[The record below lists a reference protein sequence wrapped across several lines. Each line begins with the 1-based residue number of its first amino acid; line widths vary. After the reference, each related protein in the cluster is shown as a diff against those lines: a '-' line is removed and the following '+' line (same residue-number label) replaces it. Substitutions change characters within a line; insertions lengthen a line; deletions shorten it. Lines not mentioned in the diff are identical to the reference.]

1 MAGIFGGGHTVV
13 NRADKIGNIQI
24 NTAEYGAVVPEVLGT
39 TRISGNVIYYD
50 DFTAIEHRDEQRV
63 GKGGGGSKVVNIHY
77 TYTVAA
83 ILGLCEGPIYGI
95 NRVWRNKDV
104 YTYPAS
110 DIELT
115 NFDGTQTAPWT
126 YTSQNHP
133 EKALVY
139 DGLAYM
145 AGVISLGTGTS
156 LPNFAFEVQGKLL
169 DTGDGVDVNP
179 ADYILYI
186 LHKVGLEDAQIDGI
200 DAFRSYCAQ
209 ADILISSPPEA
220 DARSA
225 QSIVNDIAELTNA
238 YVFWSNDRFKIV
250 PISDEPIGSWAPDKT
265 VQYDLTA
272 DDFLPQGKGELV
284 VYQRKDT
291 SQAYNQVTVEF
302 INRANFYERESVSYE
317 DTASIEEI
325 GLRSAPAKRCHY
337 IYTKAR
343 AARLAEQLCR
353 QSVYGRNKYTF
364 KLDWAFCRL
373 EPADLV
379 SLTDEALGLDKQVVI
394 VDSVTEE
401 ADGTITVTA
410 IGRPP
415 GYYAPAVIDVHET
428 DRPWVDFNE
437 APPAVSHAL
446 FIQPPVDLMQ
456 DGNELMLAVNAP
468 KGWGGAR
475 IWVSDSGDAYK
486 YIGTVYHQA
495 RAGQTVGELSATGT
509 EVEVSLRHGEL
520 VSGTAQDA
528 ERGNT
533 VCWINGEC
541 MSYAKATLL
550 PNGNYKLS
558 GLVRGQ
564 YATTARS
571 HGSGSMF
578 CRLDE
583 AVYRYRYRNEDV
595 GKKIY
600 VKLTSLN
607 VFGAAEEDI
616 SSVKAWE
623 YTIGQYYIPDV
634 AGMRL
639 HTRYHDLGRGVKSY
653 DVVAT
658 FTPPDISAYDT
669 AEAWYCVSG
678 TEEWKYGGSGTGEIA
693 ISGCELGARY
703 DVRVQV
709 KDIHGHFSQGVEG
722 QILVVMKAEIP
733 NMPRGFSVTFGD
745 KAYFNWLE
753 VTNADVDFYE
763 LRFDQAPGTAA
774 GLIGR
779 SNNTTYAGMLQD
791 RKGKVFLYAHNPDKG
806 YSAPATVEYN
816 VPIPPQ
822 PHNLVAKPG
831 LEGISVSAPPIPPG
845 CKGINVYIDDTVV
858 FSASN
863 AFFMPTEGG
872 VHEISAAY
880 CDIFGEGKRTVP
892 ILITVEITIPHVL
905 KEAEEASKKK
915 VDEALSGLDER
926 IKAGTEKV
934 IQTEIQGEID
944 GISSRVAQLS
954 DTIDSKITDKIAGV
968 ESHVTQLAGSIE
980 TRVSEAV
987 KGLDGE
993 TIVSRIN
1000 QSSKTIT
1007 LDSKYLH
1014 ITGQTKI
1021 DSDLIVNNIQSK
1033 SISADKIK
1041 ADKLSAITANMGEV
1055 SAGLIKGV
1063 RYESKTGGAW
1073 IEDDEIHGMKI
1084 SADSF
1089 VQAGYK
1095 IKNIDFVVSKVPC
1108 GEIVRPPSDV
1118 KPTDTIIPLTS
1129 KQGDSYKEVSYRYES
1144 YPLAENFKDK
1154 DIQYLVKVCNIKL
1167 SGGGDQNNKLTTSA
1181 AYIDAWGRCIC
1192 WRATTWYNRDRSK
1205 NGTNDGWCAD
1215 VTFYY
1220 MDIATLIVRR

>member
-63 GKGGGGSKVVNIHY
+63 GKGGRRSKVVNIHY
-77 TYTVAA
+77 TYTVAV
-83 ILGLCEGPIYGI
+83 ILGLCEGPIRGI
-95 NRVWRNKDV
+95 GRVWRNKDV

-115 NFDGTQTAPWT
+115 CFNGAQTSPWT
-126 YTSQNHP
+126 YTAQKHP
-133 EKALVY
+133 GKALVY

-145 AGVISLGTGTS
+145 AGVVNLGTSTS
-156 LPNFAFEVQGKLL
+156 LPNFAFEVRGKLL

-200 DAFRSYCAQ
+200 DAFRNYCAQ
-209 ADILISSPPEA
+209 ADILISSPPDT
-220 DARSA
+220 DAQTA

-250 PISDEPIGSWAPDKT
+250 PISDEPIGSWKPNKT

-291 SQAYNQVTVEF
+291 SQAYNQVTIEF

-325 GLRSAPAKRCHY
+325 GLRAAPAKRCHY

-437 APPAVSHAL
+437 APPSVSDAL

-486 YIGTVYHQA
+486 YIGTLYHQA

-541 MSYAKATLL
+541 MSYAKVTLL

-571 HGSGSMF
+571 HGSGSTF

-639 HTRYHDLGRGVKSY
+639 HTRYHDLGRGIKSY

-669 AEAWYCVSG
+669 AEAWYRVSG
-678 TEEWKYGGSGTGEIA
+678 TEEWKYGGSGSGEIA
-693 ISGCELGARY
+693 ISGCVLGERY
-703 DVRVQV
+703 DVRVKV
-709 KDIHGHFSQGVEG
+709 KDIHGHFSQGVTA
-722 QILVVMKAEIP
+722 QILVVMKAEMP
-733 NMPRGFSVTFGD
+733 NTPRGFSVTFGD

-753 VTNADVDFYE
+753 VVNADVDFYE
-763 LRFDQAPGTAA
+763 LRLNKAPGDES
-774 GLIGR
+774 GMLGR
-779 SNNTTYAGMLQD
+779 SNNTTFATLLSE
-791 RKGKVFLYAHNPDKG
+791 RKATVFLYAHNPAKG
-806 YSAPATVEYN
+806 YSAPAELTYN
-816 VPIPPQ
+816 VEPPAA
-822 PHNLVAKPG
+822 PEWVTAKGVPNG
-831 LEGISVSAPPIPPG
+831 IAVSVPALPPNTRGVNYYVEGEQTFAASTATFIGKEAG
-845 CKGINVYIDDTVV
+845 VYAV
-858 FSASN
+858 
-863 AFFMPTEGG
+863 
-872 VHEISAAY
+872 SAAY
-880 CDIFGEGKRTVP
+880 ADVFGEGPRTAETLV
-892 ILITVEITIPHVL
+892 TVEAAIDKAL
-905 KEAEEASKKK
+905 L
-915 VDEALSGLDER
+915 DEAKQSIDRIDTTLAGIDNRITSGAEQ
-926 IKAGTEKV
+926 V
-934 IQTEIQGEID
+934 VQTAVKED
-944 GISSRVAQLS
+944 GIVGSRIVQMKDTLLQQVDDELNGVRSSITQLS
-954 DTIDSKITDKIAGV
+954 DGINLRVEQVLDKNLTGERIISQINLSPSTIQIQGQYLGIDAKTKFEQGVIAN
-968 ESHVTQLAGSIE
+968 HINAGS
-980 TRVSEAV
+980 VAV
-987 KGLDGE
+987 
-993 TIVSRIN
+993 TN
-1000 QSSKTIT
+1000 
-1007 LDSKYLH
+1007 
-1014 ITGQTKI
+1014 
-1021 DSDLIVNNIQSK
+1021 
-1033 SISADKIK
+1033 IK
-1041 ADKLSAITANMGEV
+1041 ADKLSAISADLGEV
-1055 SAGLIKGV
+1055 TAGTITGV
-1063 RYESKTGGAW
+1063 RYQNRTKTAY
-1073 IEDDEIHGMKI
+1073 IDDKEIYGMKI
-1084 SADSF
+1084 RGGTIDA
-1089 VQAGYK
+1089 QTLINAGYVVK
-1095 IKNIDFVVSKVPC
+1095 NIEVYKMSVAHGELIPIPQGFSESDCVFIYMYEGYGGTSKRFNSTKAAHNDPVGRDVLQELGLYGYFKSNSRGSSRVAYIKNRKITVCSARWDTY
-1108 GEIVRPPSDV
+1108 GEEDDISVTTGV
-1118 KPTDTIIPLTS
+1118 A
-1129 KQGDSYKEVSYRYES
+1129 ECAV
-1144 YPLAENFKDK
+1144 LA
-1154 DIQYLVKVCNIKL
+1154 
-1167 SGGGDQNNKLTTSA
+1167 
-1181 AYIDAWGRCIC
+1181 
-1192 WRATTWYNRDRSK
+1192 
-1205 NGTNDGWCAD
+1205 
-1215 VTFYY
+1215 
-1220 MDIATLIVRR
+1220 VRR